1 VVASIL
7 VGAESLFCY
16 CIVNVKAQSVS
27 LLSPHPTSCLTLLYA
42 LSKEHFFFC
51 FCAHTRVKKKYLL
64 WLPHWQES
72 SNAKHPQLFYEAKIY
87 NALQGGS
94 MYALSSKKFLI
105 VLR

>member
-42 LSKEHFFFC
+42 LSKEPFLFLFL
-51 FCAHTRVKKKYLL
+51 FLRTLSKTLL
-64 WLPHWQES
+64 WLVRAES
-72 SNAKHPQLFYEAKIY
+72 LFV
-87 NALQGGS
+87 
-94 MYALSSKKFLI
+94 I
-105 VLR
+105 VKVPAFPPSYFMTHIVICTL